1 MSHKNL
7 FNKSTSSFILSLCF
21 IVFLNM
27 FSNLAVAENKA
38 INWELKKSENGIQV
52 FLRNTKNSAVKSFKG
67 VMTVDGRLSSI
78 VAVLEDIDSYPRWL
92 FSCKSAKTLQQRSD
106 TAVVNYFV
114 TDMPWPVADRDSIV
128 GASRSQN
135 KSSKL
140 IEIKLLAEPKLI
152 PEVAGKVRIETMQGR
167 WLLRPAGPGKINVIY
182 EMTVD
187 PGGNVPKWIVNAM
200 SVDLPF
206 NTLSGIREVM
216 KEDKYLDAKF
226 KDIID

>member
-106 TAVVNYFV
+106 TAVVNYIV

>member
-67 VMTVDGRLSSI
+67 VMTIDGRLSSI

-92 FSCKSAKTLQQRSD
+92 FNCKSAKTLKQRSD

>member
-1 MSHKNL
+1 
-7 FNKSTSSFILSLCF
+7 
-21 IVFLNM
+21 M

-106 TAVVNYFV
+106 TAVVNYIV

>member
-1 MSHKNL
+1 
-7 FNKSTSSFILSLCF
+7 
-21 IVFLNM
+21 M

-52 FLRNTKNSAVKSFKG
+52 FLRNTKNSAAKSFKG

-106 TAVVNYFV
+106 TAVVNYIV